1 MVYSKVNAGFCAA
14 KITNRS
20 NKRNEQYIMANE
32 KNNRVVVA
40 MSGGVDS
47 SLTAALLL
55 EAGYEVIGV
64 HMRLHHLHAQSRTTT
79 ASGKLNKGCCSADD
93 VDDARMVCYE
103 LGIPFY
109 VLDFEGD
116 FRKTVIDNFVSEYSK
131 GRTPYPCLMCNRY
144 VKFDSLLKRA
154 AQLEADHLATGHYGR
169 ITYDEAT
176 GKYSLRKALDPTND
190 QSYVLYHLGQ
200 NELSRLLLS
209 LGEHAK
215 THVREMSAERNLV
228 TADKPDSQEICFIPN
243 NNYRSFLDKV
253 APGMSQPGAMVDTAG
268 HVVGTHSGVPGYT
281 IGQRKGLC
289 ALGPDSR
296 YVVELRPAE
305 NVVVVGTNE
314 ELLSPSLTADDAHWV
329 AGEAPREPFKANVK
343 IRYRA
348 PEVPATV
355 TPLPNDHVRVD
366 FDTPQRAVTPG
377 QAAVIYVGDEVVGGG
392 TIERSG
398 E

>member
-1 MVYSKVNAGFCAA
+1 MPNS
-14 KITNRS
+14 
-20 NKRNEQYIMANE
+20 
-32 KNNRVVVA
+32 KNNKVVVA

-55 EAGYEVIGV
+55 EQGYDVIGV
-64 HMRLHHLHAQSRTTT
+64 HMRLHHLHAQSRTAG
-79 ASGKLNKGCCSADD
+79 ASGRLNKGCCSADD

-154 AQLEADHLATGHYGR
+154 AQLGADHLATGHYGR
-169 ITYDEAT
+169 ITYDEGT
-176 GKYSLRKALDPTND
+176 GRYSLRKALDPAKD

-200 NELSRLLLS
+200 SELSRLLLP
-209 LGEHAK
+209 LGEHTK
-215 THVREMSAERNLV
+215 THVRELSAERNLV

-243 NNYRSFLDKV
+243 NNYRTFLEKV
-253 APGMSQPGAMVDTAG
+253 SPGTAQPGAMLDTAG
-268 HVVGTHSGVPGYT
+268 NVVGNHSGVPNYT
-281 IGQRKGLC
+281 VGQRKGLG
-289 ALGPDSR
+289 ALGPEPR
-296 YVVELRPAE
+296 FVLELRPQE
-305 NVVVVGTNE
+305 NVVVVGSNE
-314 ELLSPSLTADDAHWV
+314 ELLSGSLSADDVFWTH
-329 AGEAPREPFKANVK
+329 GEAPAEPVRATAK

-355 TPLPNDHVRVD
+355 TPLTGRRVHIE
-366 FDTPQRAVTPG
+366 FYTPQRAVTPG
-377 QAAVIYVGDEVVGGG
+377 QAAVLYVGDEVIGGG
-392 TIERSG
+392 TIERPS
-398 E
+398 

>member
-1 MVYSKVNAGFCAA
+1 
-14 KITNRS
+14 
-20 NKRNEQYIMANE
+20 MANSATVE
-32 KNNRVVVA
+32 INPQSATALGTNPQSNRVVVA

-55 EAGYEVIGV
+55 EQGYDVIGV
-64 HMRLHHLHAQSRTTT
+64 HMRLHHLHAQSTKSCSTG
-79 ASGKLNKGCCSADD
+79 AASSGKLNKGCCSADD
-93 VDDARMVCYE
+93 VEDARQVCYE

-116 FRKTVIDNFVSEYSK
+116 FRKTVIDNFVSEYAK

-154 AQLEADHLATGHYGR
+154 AQLDAGHLATGHYGR

-176 GKYSLRKALDPTND
+176 GRYALRKALDPTKD

-200 NELSRLLLS
+200 SELSRLLLP

-215 THVREMSAERNLV
+215 SQVREMSADRNLV

-243 NNYRSFLDKV
+243 NNYRTFLEKV
-253 APGMSQPGAMVDTAG
+253 SPGMVQPGAMVDTAG
-268 HVVGTHSGVPGYT
+268 NVVGQHVGVPGYT
-281 IGQRKGLC
+281 IGQRKGLG
-289 ALGPDSR
+289 ALGPEPR
-296 YVVELRPAE
+296 FVVELRPSE
-305 NVVVVGTNE
+305 NVVVVGSNQD
-314 ELLSPSLTADDAHWV
+314 LLVSTLTADDAHWTS
-329 AGEAPREPFKANVK
+329 GEVPVEPFRANVK

-355 TPLPNDHVRVD
+355 TPLPNNRFKVE
-366 FDTPQRAVTPG
+366 FDAPQRAVTPG
-377 QAAVIYVGDEVVGGG
+377 QAAVCYVGDEVVGGG
-392 TIERSG
+392 TIERASTL
-398 E
+398 

>member
-1 MVYSKVNAGFCAA
+1 
-14 KITNRS
+14 
-20 NKRNEQYIMANE
+20 MANN
-32 KNNRVVVA
+32 KNIRVVVA

-47 SLTAALLL
+47 SLTAALLM
-55 EAGYEVIGV
+55 ERGYDVVGV

-79 ASGKLNKGCCSADD
+79 ASGRLNKGCCSADD

-116 FRKTVIDNFVSEYSK
+116 FRATVIDNFVSEYSK

-154 AQLEADHLATGHYGR
+154 AQLGADHLATGHYGR

-176 GKYSLRKALDPTND
+176 GTYSLRKALDPSKD

-200 NELSRLLLS
+200 SELSRLLLP

-243 NNYRSFLDKV
+243 NNYRTFLDKV
-253 APGMSQPGAMVDTAG
+253 SPGMAKPGVMVDTAG
-268 HVVGTHSGVPGYT
+268 NVVGQHTGVPNYT
-281 IGQRKGLC
+281 VGQRKGLG
-289 ALGPDSR
+289 ALGPKPTF
-296 YVVELRPAE
+296 VLELRPAE
-305 NVVVVGTNE
+305 NTVVVGTNE
-314 ELLSPSLTADDAHWV
+314 ELLSPSLTADDVHWV
-329 AGEAPREPFKANVK
+329 AGETPTEPFRASAK

-355 TPLPNDHVRVD
+355 TPLPGDRVRVE

-377 QAAVIYVGDEVVGGG
+377 QAAVLYVGDEVVGGG
-392 TIERSG
+392 TIERPT
-398 E
+398 